1 MCVRTLLFVVCRNRK
16 FYKVQVL
23 SSDGQLLPPIGIK
36 KQLEK
41 VFEMAGGL
49 WISLSALNFGLCLTR

>member
-1 MCVRTLLFVVCRNRK
+1 MCACVQHSILYHVCGGRNRK

-23 SSDGQLLPPIGIK
+23 SSDGQLLAPSGIK
-36 KQLEK
+36 KQIEK

-49 WISLSALNFGLCLTR
+49 CDINF